1 MNRNGRIMFWTMVA
15 VGVAVN
21 VLLGCGPIRK
31 NCGAY
36 RVRKDGATC
45 RECVDQ
51 DGRFNECGMMATE
64 QR

>member
-1 MNRNGRIMFWTMVA
+1 MNRLLVFSVMAAIA
-15 VGVAVN
+15 VAVN
-21 VLLGCGPIRK
+21 VVVGCGPIRK

-36 RVRKDGATC
+36 RVREDGATC

-51 DGRFNECGMMATE
+51 EGRFNECGMMATE